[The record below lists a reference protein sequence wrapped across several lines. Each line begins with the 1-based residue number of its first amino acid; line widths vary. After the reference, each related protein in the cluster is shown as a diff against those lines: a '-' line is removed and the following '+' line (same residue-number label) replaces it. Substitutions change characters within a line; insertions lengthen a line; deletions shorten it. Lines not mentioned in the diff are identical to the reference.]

1 VSFTGPFRIDAT
13 FAGHAEYVVETCWD
27 WAKVEEVRAPTSMG
41 IDSYAPFAV
50 RLAYELVSVEEIA
63 WRNNGLYL

>member
-1 VSFTGPFRIDAT
+1 M
-13 FAGHAEYVVETCWD
+13 VETCWD

-50 RLAYELVSVEEIA
+50 RLAYELVVRRGNSLAE
-63 WRNNGLYL
+63 

>member
-1 VSFTGPFRIDAT
+1 MLEHSK
-13 FAGHAEYVVETCWD
+13 YVVETCWD

-50 RLAYELVSVEEIA
+50 RLAYELVIRQGNSPAE
-63 WRNNGLYL
+63 